1 MTAISLRRS
10 WRGAASAALIA
21 SVIQPA
27 ATPVLECSLPGD
39 DSRRVYQL
47 IDAGA
52 AHHPRWLLRLSAP
65 AVGGDRRVD
74 LPLGNARVDKKN
86 GGLVVSS
93 ASANGGAAVQIE
105 AAAGSGTSTLDVF
118 VNFEL
123 EVNVWRDLPPEVE
136 RMNTNGVQAAA
147 CRVLSIP
154 EPMPYHR

>member
-1 MTAISLRRS
+1 VTAISWRRS
-10 WRGAASAALIA
+10 WRGAASVALVA

-39 DSRRVYQL
+39 ESRRVYQL

-52 AHHPRWLLRLSAP
+52 AQQPRWLLRLSAR
-65 AVGGDRRVD
+65 ALGDRRVD

-86 GGLVVSS
+86 AGLVVSS
-93 ASANGGAAVQIE
+93 ASANGGATVQID
-105 AAAGSGTSTLDVF
+105 AADGNNTSTLDVF

-123 EVNVWRDLPPEVE
+123 EVNVWRDLSPEVE
-136 RMNTNGVQAAA
+136 RMNTHGQANAQ

-154 EPMPYHR
+154 ELMPYHR

>member
-1 MTAISLRRS
+1 MQNYSVWRCVAGVTFVAWSAQTAS
-10 WRGAASAALIA
+10 
-21 SVIQPA
+21 
-27 ATPVLECSLPGD
+27 TPILECRLRED
-39 DSRRVYQL
+39 ESRRVFQL
-47 IDAGA
+47 IDAGSA
-52 AHHPRWLLRLSAP
+52 QEPRWRLRLSAP
-65 AVGGDRRVD
+65 ALGDRRVD

-93 ASANGGAAVQIE
+93 ASANGGAAVQID
-105 AAAGSGTSTLDVF
+105 AAVGSGTSTLDVF
-118 VNFEL
+118 VNVEL